1 MRSSEPDTDA
11 DPAAAAAG
19 GAAGDG
25 PAPLPLPEGSLTMA
39 RLLALEPAALRR
51 LLTTGLRA
59 GLAEAELDAGCAAAA
74 APGQAP
80 AELRACLQ
88 ERGWLGWDPDRR
100 RWRTRL
106 GAGTPAAPPQG

>member
-1 MRSSEPDTDA
+1 MRSSEPDTGA
-11 DPAAAAAG
+11 DH
-19 GAAGDG
+19 AAGDG
-25 PAPLPLPEGSLTMA
+25 PAPPALPEGPLTMA
-39 RLLALEPAALRR
+39 RLLALEPAALRL

-80 AELRACLQ
+80 AELRARLE
-88 ERGWLGWDPDRR
+88 ERGWLGWDPDRQ

-106 GAGTPAAPPQG
+106 GATTPAAPPQG